1 MSMLELFKAL
11 IEAKDDSKDTL
22 YTAYIN
28 KAQSKFL
35 NYCHLQEMPDNAQQT
50 VVDYAI
56 VLFNRRGS
64 EGLSS
69 ESYSGVNNT
78 YETDIPADIKSDW
91 NTFRKVQLL

>member
-1 MSMLELFKAL
+1 MIELFKAL
-11 IEAKDDSKDTL
+11 IESKDDTKDPL

-35 NYCHLQEMPDNAQQT
+35 NYCHLQSVPDNAQQT

-69 ESYSGVNNT
+69 ESYSGVSQT
-78 YETDIPADIKSDW
+78 YETDIPADIKADW
-91 NTFRKVQLL
+91 NTFRKVQTL